1 MPRTRRSRTMEAS
14 APEIWRVVG
23 DPHHLPRWW
32 PRITRVEG
40 VDAEGFTQVFQTS
53 KGKPLRV
60 DYRILVRDDK
70 GERARW
76 AQVVQGTPFE
86 RFLRS
91 AETEVHLQE
100 AAAAGTTVTI
110 TVDQKPRGF
119 SRFGGFLLRGGA
131 RKQLDDA
138 LAALAELV
146 EPRR

>member
-1 MPRTRRSRTMEAS
+1 MDAS
-14 APEIWRVVG
+14 PPEIWRVVG

-32 PRITRVEG
+32 PKVTRVEG
-40 VDAEGFTQVFQTS
+40 VDADGFTQVFKTS
-53 KGKPLRV
+53 KGRPLRV
-60 DYRILVRDDK
+60 DYRILDRQE

-76 AQVVQGTPFE
+76 EQMIRDTPFE

-91 AETEVHLQE
+91 AETEVRLQE

-110 TVDQKPRGF
+110 TVDQKPRGL
-119 SRFGGFLLRGGA
+119 SRLGGFLLRGGA

>member
-1 MPRTRRSRTMEAS
+1 
-14 APEIWRVVG
+14 
-23 DPHHLPRWW
+23 
-32 PRITRVEG
+32 

-100 AAAAGTTVTI
+100 AGILALRRLSAAGRRAQASSSTTRW
-110 TVDQKPRGF
+110 PPWPSSSNRGAETPG
-119 SRFGGFLLRGGA
+119 RVVA
-131 RKQLDDA
+131 RRT
-138 LAALAELV
+138 AALRRPGGSSGV
-146 EPRR
+146 EARR

>member
-32 PRITRVEG
+32 PRIARVEG
-40 VDAEGFTQVFQTS
+40 VDAKGFTQVFQTS

-60 DYRILVRDDK
+60 DYRMLEREE
-70 GERARW
+70 GEWARW
-76 AQVVQGTPFE
+76 AQMVQDTPFE

-91 AETEVHLQE
+91 AETEVRLDD

-110 TVDQKPRGF
+110 TVDQRPRGF

-138 LAALAELV
+138 LAGLAELV

>member
-1 MPRTRRSRTMEAS
+1 MEAS

-32 PRITRVEG
+32 PKITRVEG

-53 KGKPLRV
+53 KGRRLRV
-60 DYRILVRDDK
+60 DYRMLDRQE

-76 AQVVQGTPFE
+76 AQMIQDTPFE

-91 AETEVHLQE
+91 AETEVRLHD
-100 AAAAGTTVTI
+100 AADAGTTVTI

-119 SRFGGFLLRGGA
+119 SRLGGFLLRGGA

-138 LAALAELV
+138 LAGLAELV

>member
-1 MPRTRRSRTMEAS
+1 MPRTRRSRTMEAP

-32 PRITRVEG
+32 PKITRVEG

-60 DYRILVRDDK
+60 DYRILEREE

-76 AQVVQGTPFE
+76 TQMVQGTPFE

-91 AETEVHLQE
+91 AETEVRLDE
-100 AAAAGTTVTI
+100 AAPGTTVTI
-110 TVDQKPRGF
+110 TVDQKPRGL

-138 LAALAELV
+138 LAGLAELV

>member
-1 MPRTRRSRTMEAS
+1 MPRTRRSRTMAAS

-53 KGKPLRV
+53 RGKPLR
-60 DYRILVRDDK
+60 DYRLLD
-70 GERARW
+70 GEEGGRTRW
-76 AQVVQGTPFE
+76 AQMVRGTPFE

-91 AETEVHLQE
+91 AETEVRLDE

-119 SRFGGFLLRGGA
+119 SRLGGFLLRGGA

-138 LAALAELV
+138 LGALAELV
-146 EPRR
+146 ERRR